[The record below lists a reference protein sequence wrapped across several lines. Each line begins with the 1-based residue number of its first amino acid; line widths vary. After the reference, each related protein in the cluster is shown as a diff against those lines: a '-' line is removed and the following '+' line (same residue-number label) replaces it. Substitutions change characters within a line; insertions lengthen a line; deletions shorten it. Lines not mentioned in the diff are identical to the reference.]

1 MGAEFTYFIDVSQI
15 EFADKQNPNTTW
27 LHAMPLQDKVQHPIY
42 GEMDFSEDALKGYAA
57 SVTKRTL
64 GTVDPVIDYDHQMY
78 DGIAAG
84 WVKGARVQAAK
95 QPNDGLQLL
104 VEWTDDAKKKIIAKE
119 YKYFSPTFTTL
130 WTDQHGKE
138 HKNVIFGGG
147 LTNRPYLKNLV
158 PVNLSDLTFG
168 GPAIPPPTEDDMDMK
183 KLRESLGLPETTS
196 DDDTWKAF
204 GEKLAKLN
212 DPVTPPNPTPP
223 APPAPT
229 LQMSQELKEL
239 AKSNPLIR
247 DMITGFEDKLR
258 ETADLTK
265 QLREHEI
272 TSRMAELDRSSL
284 VVTPTTKDLIHDV
297 VVGMADPEVVAK
309 FWQLMDHMMTSQ
321 AVVVEMGE
329 RARSNTRY
337 SRDKNAGQQFNE
349 LVAEKVKAGM
359 DYAAACERVAAE
371 NVELYDAYRDE
382 SFAFRA

>member
-168 GPAIPPPTEDDMDMK
+168 GPATPPPTEDDMDMK